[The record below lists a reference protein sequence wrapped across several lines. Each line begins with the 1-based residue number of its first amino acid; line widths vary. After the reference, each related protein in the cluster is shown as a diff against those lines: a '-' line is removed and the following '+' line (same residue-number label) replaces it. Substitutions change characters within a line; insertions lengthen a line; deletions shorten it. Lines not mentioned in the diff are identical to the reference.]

1 MTVEARETDFHA
13 GVSHR
18 ARCSGERMRSGLEN
32 DLGKQQLAAGAEQ
45 GKPFPCRMPCA
56 MVGHQCGLIFREG
69 SEESRRTSK
78 SVLLCLL
85 VLFLELK
92 AKKP

>member
-1 MTVEARETDFHA
+1 M
-13 GVSHR
+13 
-18 ARCSGERMRSGLEN
+18 L
-32 DLGKQQLAAGAEQ
+32 
-45 GKPFPCRMPCA
+45 CA

-69 SEESRRTSK
+69 SEESRRTAK